1 MAGTLEPTKSGA
13 FDNIKEWPQISRD
26 YFAGLQLEMKRVTWP
41 TRQQVQATTA
51 VVIITVFA
59 FALYFYTVDKVI
71 EKTVIRAYTSLTK

>member
-13 FDNIKEWPQISRD
+13 FDNIKDWPRITRD
-26 YFAGLQLEMKRVTWP
+26 YYADLQLEMKRVTWP

>member
-1 MAGTLEPTKSGA
+1 MAGTIEPTKTGP
-13 FDNIKEWPQISRD
+13 FDNIKEWPQITRD
-26 YFAGLQLEMKRVTWP
+26 YFADLQLEMKRVTWP

-59 FALYFYTVDKVI
+59 FAVYFYAVDKII